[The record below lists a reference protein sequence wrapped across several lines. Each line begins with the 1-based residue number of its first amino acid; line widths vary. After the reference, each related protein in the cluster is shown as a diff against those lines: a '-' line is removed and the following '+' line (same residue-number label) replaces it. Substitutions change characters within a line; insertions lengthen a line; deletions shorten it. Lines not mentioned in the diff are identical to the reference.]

1 MLCLNG
7 NDKIIFKSKT
17 KNIIE
22 EKYNFKI
29 INIKKNEKSTDK
41 NVYNLFTDKNE
52 YILKIYN
59 SKKHVENMSNLF
71 KKLEQYNFYIPQIYN
86 TIDNKSYIYLFNKY
100 IIIYSYLAGKE
111 IGEAFS
117 NLPDD
122 ISVLL
127 ARKLKKFHDVTKK
140 NLNLEVIGLG
150 NKKLRTSILH
160 FDLTRSNIFYNK
172 NKNEIGFIDFDDA
185 KYGQTII
192 DISILIANVYISKLR
207 GIDIHGIKTF
217 INEYYKNESEL
228 KKQELPLI
236 KDTAIKWIN
245 KILSENKLETSTID
259 SLEIRKKL
267 ISKIDFCDF
276 N

>member
-1 MLCLNG
+1 MLCFNG

-192 DISILIANVYISKLR
+192 DISILIVNVYISKLR

>member
-1 MLCLNG
+1 MLCFNG

>member
-29 INIKKNEKSTDK
+29 KNIKKNEKSTDK

-59 SKKHVENMSNLF
+59 SKKHVENMSNLL
-71 KKLEQYNFYIPQIYN
+71 KKLKQYNFYIPQIYN

>member
-1 MLCLNG
+1 MLCFNG

-127 ARKLKKFHDVTKK
+127 ARKLKKFHEVTKK

-192 DISILIANVYISKLR
+192 DISILIVNVYISKLR

>member
-1 MLCLNG
+1 MLCLND

-59 SKKHVENMSNLF
+59 SKKHVEDMSNLL
-71 KKLEQYNFYIPQIYN
+71 KKLKQYNFYIPQIYN

-122 ISVLL
+122 ISILL
-127 ARKLKKFHDVTKK
+127 ASKLKKFHDVTKK
-140 NLNLEVIGLG
+140 NLNLEVMNFW

-228 KKQELPLI
+228 KKEELPLI

-245 KILSENKLETSTID
+245 KILDRNKLETSTID

>member
-86 TIDNKSYIYLFNKY
+86 TINNKSYIYLFNKY

>member
-59 SKKHVENMSNLF
+59 SKKHVENMNNLF